1 MQVLVEFTQNQV
13 HHEKPPL
20 LVGAVQKLKTMAA

>member
-1 MQVLVEFTQNQV
+1 MQVLVKLTENQV

-20 LVGAVQKLKTMAA
+20 LVGAIQKLKTMVA